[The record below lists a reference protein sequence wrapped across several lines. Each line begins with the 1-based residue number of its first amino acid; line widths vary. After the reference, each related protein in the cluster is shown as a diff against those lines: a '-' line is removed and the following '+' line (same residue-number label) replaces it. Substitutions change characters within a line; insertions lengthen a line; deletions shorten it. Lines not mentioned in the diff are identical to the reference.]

1 MLKKV
6 IRITSAVICL
16 AVFCF
21 SLFKIITY
29 FTQRKQANNFYE
41 KVISNAVTVTNDDT
55 QTDEIN
61 PSTSTET
68 SQILKVDFDLLKKEY
83 KDITGWIY
91 IPNTKINYP
100 VVKSK
105 DNAEYLKT
113 MPNGKSN
120 PAGSIFND
128 FRNGE
133 FGQDRNY
140 IIYGH
145 NMKNDSMFGSL
156 SEYKKQSFYEQHP
169 IIYYMAPEKEYKL
182 QVFAGFVTN
191 ADSDCYITH
200 HTEETLAEYMKN
212 AKQKSNFKTGVEY
225 NTGDNIVTLSTC
237 SSDYKDA
244 RYVLIAI
251 VR

>member
-1 MLKKV
+1 MAKKI
-6 IRITSAVICL
+6 IRIIAIAICL

-21 SLFKIITY
+21 SLVKIINHINE
-29 FTQRKQANNFYE
+29 RNQAKSLYDDI
-41 KVISNAVTVTNDDT
+41 VSDSVTVNDEASSEKEQVVT
-55 QTDEIN
+55 I
-61 PSTSTET
+61 
-68 SQILKVDFDLLKKEY
+68 DFEGMKKEY

-91 IPNTKINYP
+91 SPNTKINYP

-113 MPNGKSN
+113 MPNGKYNS
-120 PAGSIFND
+120 AGSIFAD
-128 FRNGE
+128 CRNGE
-133 FGQDRNY
+133 FGQERNY

-156 SEYKKQSFYEQHP
+156 SEYKKQAFYQAHP
-169 IIYYMAPEKEYKL
+169 VIYYTTPEKEYELK
-182 QVFAGFVTN
+182 VFAGFVTSS
-191 ADSDCYITH
+191 ASECYIID
-200 HTEETLAEYMKN
+200 HTEESLAEYMAN
-212 AKQKSNFKTGVEY
+212 AKKKSTFKSDTEY

>member
-1 MLKKV
+1 MKKA

-29 FTQRKQANNFYE
+29 FTNQKQANNFYE
-41 KVISNAVTVTNDDT
+41 SVISNAVTVTSENN
-55 QTDEIN
+55 QV
-61 PSTSTET
+61 TSPET
-68 SQILKVDFDLLKKEY
+68 TQILNVDFNLLKKEY

-91 IPNTKINYP
+91 SPNTKINYP

-113 MPNGKSN
+113 MPNGKAN
-120 PAGSIFND
+120 PAGSIFVD
-128 FRNGE
+128 CRNKE

-156 SEYKKQSFYEQHP
+156 SEYKRKSFYENHP
-169 IIYYMAPEKEYKL
+169 IIYYMAPEKEYEL

-191 ADSDCYITH
+191 AGSDCYIID
-200 HTEETLAEYMKN
+200 HTEESLAEYMKN
-212 AKQKSNFKTGVEY
+212 AKQKSNFKSNVEY

-237 SSDYKDA
+237 SSDYEDA